1 MMEYIFK
8 LYRTIGDKDYLLQ
21 VVRIMASSAN
31 EAQSKFNE
39 MSCLPNYSFY
49 TKAF

>member
-1 MMEYIFK
+1 MTEYKFY
-8 LYRTIGDKDYLLQ
+8 LYRTEGDKDYLLQ
-21 VVRIMASSAN
+21 VVRIMASSAT

-49 TKAF
+49 TKGF